1 MRKTVAYAFHHSI
14 PILIGFFPV
23 GLAYGLLMQQAGYNF
38 LWSGACSLFVLAGSL
53 QFLMVT
59 FFAGGVSLATVAVL
73 ALLLNSRH
81 IFYGLSFIDKFRSF
95 GPWRWFLI
103 YSLCDENYSLHC
115 SHDFGPDVNEKWAYV
130 LTAALVTFYWVA
142 LSMLGGLVG
151 SLIPFDTTG
160 IDFALT
166 ALFTVIV
173 VDQLRGARTRIP
185 AAVAA
190 VSSIG
195 ALLLLGSATPTVET
209 MYYAREGR
217 YQVFPLYRRYNEK
230 ALPEVFI
237 TDLRDELRAGN
248 ETAVSEPL
256 RSALEE
262 NLARGEQSILFLN
275 RRGSS
280 RMLLCGECGEVPEC
294 PRCSVPMTY
303 HSANG
308 RLMCH
313 YCGHSEP
320 AYERCPQCGGIMKHI
335 GTGTHNKRQGDT
347 ATCTRKRIVPL
358 RRRRR
363 ICRRHCFCWN

>member
-59 FFAGGVSLATVAVL
+59 FFAGGVSLGHGGRAGA
-73 ALLLNSRH
+73 AAQQPG
-81 IFYGLSFIDKFRSF
+81 IFSTAWSFIDKFRSF

-130 LTAALVTFYWVA
+130 LTAAFVTFYWVA

-195 ALLLLGSATPTVET
+195 ALLLLGPDKFLLPSLLVTVAALT
-209 MYYAREGR
+209 LLRPVLAPKYAEGGA
-217 YQVFPLYRRYNEK
+217 Q
-230 ALPEVFI
+230 A
-237 TDLRDELRAGN
+237 
-248 ETAVSEPL
+248 
-256 RSALEE
+256 
-262 NLARGEQSILFLN
+262 
-275 RRGSS
+275 
-280 RMLLCGECGEVPEC
+280 
-294 PRCSVPMTY
+294 
-303 HSANG
+303 
-308 RLMCH
+308 
-313 YCGHSEP
+313 
-320 AYERCPQCGGIMKHI
+320 
-335 GTGTHNKRQGDT
+335 
-347 ATCTRKRIVPL
+347 
-358 RRRRR
+358 
-363 ICRRHCFCWN
+363 

>member
-1 MRKTVAYAFHHSI
+1 MRKTAAYAFHHSI

-23 GLAYGLLMQQAGYNF
+23 GIAYGLLMQQAGYNF
-38 LWSGACSLFVLAGSL
+38 LWSG
-53 QFLMVT
+53 
-59 FFAGGVSLATVAVL
+59 ATVAVL

-130 LTAALVTFYWVA
+130 LTAAFVTFYWVA

-185 AAVAA
+185 AVVAA

-195 ALLLLGSATPTVET
+195 ALLLLGPDKFLLPSLLVTVAALTLLRPVLEPK
-209 MYYAREGR
+209 YAEGG
-217 YQVFPLYRRYNEK
+217 
-230 ALPEVFI
+230 A
-237 TDLRDELRAGN
+237 
-248 ETAVSEPL
+248 AV
-256 RSALEE
+256 
-262 NLARGEQSILFLN
+262 
-275 RRGSS
+275 
-280 RMLLCGECGEVPEC
+280 
-294 PRCSVPMTY
+294 
-303 HSANG
+303 
-308 RLMCH
+308 
-313 YCGHSEP
+313 
-320 AYERCPQCGGIMKHI
+320 
-335 GTGTHNKRQGDT
+335 
-347 ATCTRKRIVPL
+347 
-358 RRRRR
+358 
-363 ICRRHCFCWN
+363 

>member
-1 MRKTVAYAFHHSI
+1 MRKTAAYAFHHSI

-23 GLAYGLLMQQAGYNF
+23 GIAYGLLMQQAGYNF

-130 LTAALVTFYWVA
+130 LTAAFVTFYWVA

-151 SLIPFDTTG
+151 ALIPFDTTG

-185 AAVAA
+185 AVVAA

-195 ALLLLGSATPTVET
+195 ALLLLGGITACNAAFGDLLQGRVRRTLGELA
-209 MYYAREGR
+209 ARLFHLGGDLLLPLHILQLA
-217 YQVFPLYRRYNEK
+217 QV
-230 ALPEVFI
+230 
-237 TDLRDELRAGN
+237 LRA
-248 ETAVSEPL
+248 VHP
-256 RSALEE
+256 
-262 NLARGEQSILFLN
+262 AR
-275 RRGSS
+275 
-280 RMLLCGECGEVPEC
+280 
-294 PRCSVPMTY
+294 RCKLV
-303 HSANG
+303 
-308 RLMCH
+308 
-313 YCGHSEP
+313 
-320 AYERCPQCGGIMKHI
+320 
-335 GTGTHNKRQGDT
+335 
-347 ATCTRKRIVPL
+347 
-358 RRRRR
+358 
-363 ICRRHCFCWN
+363 

>member
-59 FFAGGVSLATVAVL
+59 FFCRRRVARHGGCAVAAAQQL
-73 ALLLNSRH
+73 KH

-142 LSMLGGLVG
+142 LSMLGGLAY
-151 SLIPFDTTG
+151 SLITFDTTG

-185 AAVAA
+185 AVVAA

-195 ALLLLGSATPTVET
+195 ALLLLGPDKFLLPSLLVTVAALTLLRPVLEPK
-209 MYYAREGR
+209 YAKGG
-217 YQVFPLYRRYNEK
+217 
-230 ALPEVFI
+230 
-237 TDLRDELRAGN
+237 AG
-248 ETAVSEPL
+248 A
-256 RSALEE
+256 
-262 NLARGEQSILFLN
+262 
-275 RRGSS
+275 
-280 RMLLCGECGEVPEC
+280 
-294 PRCSVPMTY
+294 
-303 HSANG
+303 
-308 RLMCH
+308 
-313 YCGHSEP
+313 
-320 AYERCPQCGGIMKHI
+320 
-335 GTGTHNKRQGDT
+335 
-347 ATCTRKRIVPL
+347 
-358 RRRRR
+358 
-363 ICRRHCFCWN
+363 

>member
-73 ALLLNSRH
+73 ALL
-81 IFYGLSFIDKFRSF
+81 IDKFRSF

-130 LTAALVTFYWVA
+130 LTAALVTFYWVT

-195 ALLLLGSATPTVET
+195 ALLLLGPDKFLLPSLLVTVAALT
-209 MYYAREGR
+209 LLRPVLAPKYAEGGA
-217 YQVFPLYRRYNEK
+217 Q
-230 ALPEVFI
+230 A
-237 TDLRDELRAGN
+237 
-248 ETAVSEPL
+248 
-256 RSALEE
+256 
-262 NLARGEQSILFLN
+262 
-275 RRGSS
+275 
-280 RMLLCGECGEVPEC
+280 
-294 PRCSVPMTY
+294 
-303 HSANG
+303 
-308 RLMCH
+308 
-313 YCGHSEP
+313 
-320 AYERCPQCGGIMKHI
+320 
-335 GTGTHNKRQGDT
+335 
-347 ATCTRKRIVPL
+347 
-358 RRRRR
+358 
-363 ICRRHCFCWN
+363 

>member
-1 MRKTVAYAFHHSI
+1 MRKTAAYAFHHSI

-23 GLAYGLLMQQAGYNF
+23 GIAYGLLMQQAGYNF
-38 LWSGACSLFVLAGSL
+38 LWSGACSLF
-53 QFLMVT
+53 
-59 FFAGGVSLATVAVL
+59 VL

-130 LTAALVTFYWVA
+130 LTAAFVTFYWVA

-185 AAVAA
+185 AVVAA

-195 ALLLLGSATPTVET
+195 ALLLLGPDRFLLPSLLVTVAALTLLRPVLEPK
-209 MYYAREGR
+209 YAEGG
-217 YQVFPLYRRYNEK
+217 
-230 ALPEVFI
+230 A
-237 TDLRDELRAGN
+237 
-248 ETAVSEPL
+248 AV
-256 RSALEE
+256 
-262 NLARGEQSILFLN
+262 
-275 RRGSS
+275 
-280 RMLLCGECGEVPEC
+280 
-294 PRCSVPMTY
+294 
-303 HSANG
+303 
-308 RLMCH
+308 
-313 YCGHSEP
+313 
-320 AYERCPQCGGIMKHI
+320 
-335 GTGTHNKRQGDT
+335 
-347 ATCTRKRIVPL
+347 
-358 RRRRR
+358 
-363 ICRRHCFCWN
+363 

>member
-142 LSMLGGLVG
+142 LSMLGIDPSMQYIIKGGIILAAC
-151 SLIPFDTTG
+151 

-185 AAVAA
+185 AVVAA

-195 ALLLLGSATPTVET
+195 ALLLLGPDKFLLPSLLVTVAALTLLRPVLEPK
-209 MYYAREGR
+209 YAKGG
-217 YQVFPLYRRYNEK
+217 
-230 ALPEVFI
+230 
-237 TDLRDELRAGN
+237 AG
-248 ETAVSEPL
+248 A
-256 RSALEE
+256 
-262 NLARGEQSILFLN
+262 
-275 RRGSS
+275 
-280 RMLLCGECGEVPEC
+280 
-294 PRCSVPMTY
+294 
-303 HSANG
+303 
-308 RLMCH
+308 
-313 YCGHSEP
+313 
-320 AYERCPQCGGIMKHI
+320 
-335 GTGTHNKRQGDT
+335 
-347 ATCTRKRIVPL
+347 
-358 RRRRR
+358 
-363 ICRRHCFCWN
+363 

>member
-130 LTAALVTFYWVA
+130 LTA
-142 LSMLGGLVG
+142 
-151 SLIPFDTTG
+151 
-160 IDFALT
+160 
-166 ALFTVIV
+166 LFTVIV

-185 AAVAA
+185 AVVAA

-195 ALLLLGSATPTVET
+195 ALLLLGPDKFLLPSLLVTVAALT
-209 MYYAREGR
+209 LLRPVLAPKYAEGG
-217 YQVFPLYRRYNEK
+217 
-230 ALPEVFI
+230 
-237 TDLRDELRAGN
+237 AG
-248 ETAVSEPL
+248 A
-256 RSALEE
+256 
-262 NLARGEQSILFLN
+262 
-275 RRGSS
+275 
-280 RMLLCGECGEVPEC
+280 
-294 PRCSVPMTY
+294 
-303 HSANG
+303 
-308 RLMCH
+308 
-313 YCGHSEP
+313 
-320 AYERCPQCGGIMKHI
+320 
-335 GTGTHNKRQGDT
+335 
-347 ATCTRKRIVPL
+347 
-358 RRRRR
+358 
-363 ICRRHCFCWN
+363 